1 VPVVNATR
9 SPYRSAVWLILL
21 LAATAAAYVSAGVTR
36 AYLAADDFQWLEG
49 GFLFHWSRIF
59 NQIAGDH
66 FYRPVIDVWFGGAT
80 LACGSSTACYHLLN
94 LGLHFLNVA
103 LVFSLALLLF
113 DDLFVA
119 SLGALMFALQPGY
132 TQAIVWISAVTAVLM
147 TTFYVTSL
155 VFQAMS
161 WRANGTR
168 RVAYELLAV
177 AAFIAAIFSHEA
189 AMTLP
194 VVSWIMWRLFAPK
207 RLETRRVMAGGLAA
221 GVALF
226 AATTVLANHR
236 NAVFTESRYALG
248 AHMLRHALDY
258 LVALYV
264 GPGWWL
270 SYTVAVAVVLLLLA
284 ATRAT
289 RFGAAWLIISMMP
302 YLGFT
307 AGNVS
312 RYLYLPSIGFSL
324 GIAAA
329 VAAAG
334 GWLSRRDVA
343 SGASGV
349 SPASRRMVQGGMLVV
364 ALFITVRYARFDVAS
379 VRSQVKYL
387 EPWRTFADALAANT
401 HHAAAGSL
409 HVALPP
415 GTLED
420 KAADVKID
428 EMYVV
433 PIAKWVYQDY
443 GLNVVIDH

>member
-1 VPVVNATR
+1 M
-9 SPYRSAVWLILL
+9 VWLILL
-21 LAATAAAYVSAGVTR
+21 LAATAAAYLSAGVTR

-59 NQIAGDH
+59 DQIAGDH

-80 LACGSSTACYHLLN
+80 LACGASTACYHVLN
-94 LGLHFLNVA
+94 LGLHLLNVA
-103 LVFSLALLLF
+103 LVFSLALLLL

-155 VFQAMS
+155 VVQAMS

-168 RVAYELLAV
+168 RAAYELLAV

-194 VVSWIMWRLFAPK
+194 LVSWIMWWLFAPK
-207 RLETRRVMAGGLAA
+207 RFETRRVMAGGLAA

-226 AATTVLANHR
+226 AAMTVLANHR
-236 NAVFTESRYALG
+236 NAVFTESRYTVG
-248 AHMLRHALDY
+248 AHMIQHALDY

-270 SYTVAVAVVLLLLA
+270 SYATAFVVVLVLLA
-284 ATRAT
+284 GTRGT
-289 RFGAAWLIISMMP
+289 RFGAAWLVISMVP

-329 VAAAG
+329 VAAGG
-334 GWLSRRDVA
+334 GWLSRRY
-343 SGASGV
+343 
-349 SPASRRMVQGGMLVV
+349 PTSRQAALAGMFLV

-379 VRSQVKYL
+379 IRSQVKYL
-387 EPWRTFADALAANT
+387 EPWRTFANTLAANA
-401 HHAAAGSL
+401 HPAAAGAL
-409 HVALPP
+409 HVALAP
-415 GTLED
+415 GALEG
-420 KAADVKID
+420 AATDAKID
-428 EMYVV
+428 EMYVD
-433 PIAKWVYQDY
+433 PIARWVYQDY
-443 GLNVVIDH
+443 EMRVVIDR

>member
-1 VPVVNATR
+1 MSVANVTR
-9 SPYRSAVWLILL
+9 SPYRSAAWLILL
-21 LAATAAAYVSAGVTR
+21 LAATAAAYLSAGVTR

-59 NQIAGDH
+59 DQIAGDH
-66 FYRPVIDVWFGGAT
+66 FYRPVIDIWFGGAT
-80 LACGSSTACYHLLN
+80 LACGPSTSCYHVLN

-132 TQAIVWISAVTAVLM
+132 TQAVVWISAVTAVLM

-168 RVAYELLAV
+168 RVTYELLAV
-177 AAFIAAIFSHEA
+177 AAFFAAIFSHEA

-194 VVSWIMWRLFAPK
+194 GISWIMWWLFAPK
-207 RLETRRVMAGGLAA
+207 RVETRRVMAGGLGA

-226 AATTVLANHR
+226 AAMTVLANHR
-236 NAVFTESRYALG
+236 NAVFTESRYAVG
-248 AHMLRHALDY
+248 AHMIRHALDY

-270 SYTVAVAVVLLLLA
+270 SYTVAVVVVLLLLA

-289 RFGAAWLIISMMP
+289 RFGAAWLVISMVP

-329 VAAAG
+329 VAAGA
-334 GWLSRRDVA
+334 GWLSRRY
-343 SGASGV
+343 
-349 SPASRRMVQGGMLVV
+349 PNSRRAILAGMLLV

-379 VRSQVKYL
+379 IRSQVKYL
-387 EPWRTFADALAANT
+387 EPWRTFANTLAANA
-401 HHAAAGSL
+401 HPAAAGSL

-415 GTLED
+415 GALED

-428 EMYVV
+428 EMYVD

-443 GLNVVIDH
+443 GLSVVIDR